1 MISDVEFAEAILRE
15 IKEEREKIRDS
26 LASGKLGESHDQ
38 VSLRYR
44 QLCGKLE
51 GLDFIEFRVHEIIK
65 QANAGSR

>member
-15 IKEEREKIRDS
+15 IKDETERIRDS

-44 QLCGKLE
+44 ELCGYLR
-51 GLDFIEFRVHEIIK
+51 GLDFIANQVHEIIK
-65 QANAGSR
+65 QANSAR